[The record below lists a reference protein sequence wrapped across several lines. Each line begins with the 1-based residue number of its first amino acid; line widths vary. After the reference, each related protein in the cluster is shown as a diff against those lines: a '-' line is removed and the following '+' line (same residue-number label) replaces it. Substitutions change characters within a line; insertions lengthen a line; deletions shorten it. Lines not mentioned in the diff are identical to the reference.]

1 MALAATTRMQG
12 SKRAVNR
19 RARDR
24 AALLLIDFM
33 NPMDFDGAQAMAPR
47 AVKAAARAPPCSGRA
62 CARTARR

>member
-24 AALLLIDFM
+24 AALLPIDFM
-33 NPMDFDGAQAMAPR
+33 NPMDLDGAQAMAPR
-47 AVKAAARAPPCSGRA
+47 AVKAAACPPCSGSA